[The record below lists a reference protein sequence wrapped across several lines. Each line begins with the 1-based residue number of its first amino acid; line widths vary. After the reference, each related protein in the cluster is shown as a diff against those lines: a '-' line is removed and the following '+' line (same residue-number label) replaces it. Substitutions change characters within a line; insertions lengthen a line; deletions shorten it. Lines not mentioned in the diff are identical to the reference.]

1 MVAFGDTLRKAREDK
16 GYSRKRLWL
25 KICARFEDPISID
38 TIKRLELFPNQKPHG
53 YVRRQLAAILE
64 ALR

>member
-1 MVAFGDTLRKAREDK
+1 MVSFGSALRKAREDK
-16 GYSRKRLWL
+16 GWSRKRLWL
-25 KICARFEDPISID
+25 KIRARFENPISVD
-38 TIKRLELFPNQKPHG
+38 TIKRLELFPDQVPHG